1 MLSEQQEKGD
11 KRMTVYRTSLKTS
24 RVAIALTL
32 LALAPRIAEADE
44 SKTLITVP
52 SMTTALIQ
60 HAEIAAREPGIL
72 KSLSVKPGD
81 SVAEGQLLAT
91 LDDELQE
98 IAVRQAEL
106 NVQIAQLKAD
116 NKLPIETARAMVRE
130 AEQEKAKLE
139 IAARISQKQAESDV
153 AVRLAEKSK
162 DVAKYELD
170 RAQKAKES
178 FSGSIS
184 NSELNRLTVLFD
196 QRTLEIE
203 KAEED
208 RAINVLK
215 PEADLAAVQ
224 QQAEAIA
231 RTQSLAAEKEQEQQ
245 VAQATLEVAKSELAE
260 ARLQLERRRLKAP
273 FAATVVA
280 VSRQPGEW
288 LEPGTVVLRLIQ
300 LDRLRVEG
308 FVSADQAILM
318 APGQRVRIVF
328 PGDVVEPVSG
338 EITFVSPEVEP
349 VNQQVRI
356 WAEFENPEK
365 RIRPG
370 LVTTMEVESTKS
382 EPVEGETQ
390 KAKTPAAKR

>member
-1 MLSEQQEKGD
+1 MTARRMIFLASSIVTILNLLLLPPVSAQTD
-11 KRMTVYRTSLKTS
+11 K
-24 RVAIALTL
+24 
-32 LALAPRIAEADE
+32 AE
-44 SKTLITVP
+44 TLITVP

-72 KSLSVKPGD
+72 KSISVKPGD
-81 SVAEGQLLAT
+81 SVPEGQLLAT

-106 NVQIAQLKAD
+106 NVQIAALKAD
-116 NKLPIETARAMVRE
+116 NNLPVATAKAMIRE
-130 AEQEKAKLE
+130 AEQEKARLE
-139 IAARISQKQAESDV
+139 VAARISQKQAASDV

-162 DVAKYELD
+162 EIAKYELD

-178 FSGSIS
+178 FKGSIS

-208 RAINVLK
+208 RAISLLK

-224 QQAEAIA
+224 QQAEAIT
-231 RTQSLAAEKEQEQQ
+231 RTQSLSAEKEHEQQ
-245 VAQATLEVAKSELAE
+245 VAQANLEVAKSELAQ
-260 ARLQLERRRLKAP
+260 ARLQLERRSLNAP

-280 VSRQPGEW
+280 VNRQPGEW
-288 LEPGTVVLRLIQ
+288 VEPGSVVLRLIQ
-300 LDRLRVEG
+300 LERLRVEG
-308 FVSADQAILM
+308 FVSADQATVIV
-318 APGQRVRIVF
+318 PGQPVRILFSGNV
-328 PGDVVEPVSG
+328 GQPVSG

-356 WAEFENPEK
+356 WAEFDNPEK

-370 LVTTMEVESTKS
+370 LVATMEVVSTKANS
-382 EPVEGETQ
+382 DDRGVR
-390 KAKTPAAKR
+390 KVNTPPGRR

>member
-1 MLSEQQEKGD
+1 MAALQMIFRMSLTVFTLNLLMLSHVSAQSDELE
-11 KRMTVYRTSLKTS
+11 TS
-24 RVAIALTL
+24 I
-32 LALAPRIAEADE
+32 I
-44 SKTLITVP
+44 VP

-60 HAEIAAREPGIL
+60 HAEIAARESGVL
-72 KSLSVKPGD
+72 KSISIKPGD
-81 SVAEGQLLAT
+81 SISEGHLLAT

-98 IAVRQAEL
+98 IAVQQAEL
-106 NVQIAQLKAD
+106 NVQIASLKAD
-116 NKLPIETARAMVRE
+116 NNLPVETAKAMVRE
-130 AEQEKAKLE
+130 VEQEKNKLE
-139 IAARISQKQAESDV
+139 VAARISQKQAESDV

-162 DVAKYELD
+162 DIAKYELD

-184 NSELNRLTVLFD
+184 NSELNRLMVLFD

-203 KAEED
+203 KAQED
-208 RAINVLK
+208 RAISILK
-215 PEADLAAVQ
+215 PQGDLAAVQ

-231 RTQSLAAEKEQEQQ
+231 RTQSLAAEKRQEQQ
-245 VAQATLEVAKSELAE
+245 VAQASLALAKSELAE
-260 ARLQLERRRLKAP
+260 AKLQLERRRLKAP

-288 LEPGTVVLRLIQ
+288 VEPGSIVLRLIQ

-308 FVSADQAILM
+308 FVSADQATGIQS
-318 APGQRVRIVF
+318 GQRVRIVF
-328 PGDVVEPVSG
+328 PGNVGKPVSG

-356 WAEFENPEK
+356 WAEFENPER

-370 LVTTMEVESTKS
+370 LVASMEVALAAS
-382 EPVEGETQ
+382 EPGDRE
-390 KAKTPAAKR
+390 AKEANTPPAKQ

>member
-1 MLSEQQEKGD
+1 MAAC
-11 KRMTVYRTSLKTS
+11 RTIFRTSPI
-24 RVAIALTL
+24 AIALNL
-32 LALAPRIAEADE
+32 LVLTRVSAPADE
-44 SKTLITVP
+44 FETSITVP

-60 HAEIAAREPGIL
+60 HAEIAALEQGIL
-72 KSLSVKPGD
+72 KSLAVKPGD
-81 SVAEGQLLAT
+81 SIAEGQLLAT

-98 IAVRQAEL
+98 IAVQQAEL
-106 NVQIAQLKAD
+106 NVRIAELKA
-116 NKLPIETARAMVRE
+116 NNSLPVETAKAMVRE

-139 IAARISQKQAESDV
+139 IAARISRKQSESDV

-162 DVAKYELD
+162 DIAKYELD

-203 KAEED
+203 KTQED
-208 RAINVLK
+208 RAISLLK

-224 QQAEAIA
+224 QQAEAIT

-245 VAQATLEVAKSELAE
+245 VAQANLELANSELAE
-260 ARLQLERRRLKAP
+260 AKLQLERRRLKAP

-288 LEPGTVVLRLIQ
+288 VEPGSVVLRLIQ

-308 FVSADQAILM
+308 FVSADQATEM
-318 APGQRVRIVF
+318 KPGQRVQIVF
-328 PGDVVEPVSG
+328 PGNVGKPVSG
-338 EITFVSPEVEP
+338 EIKFVSPEVEP

-356 WAEFENPEK
+356 WAEFDNPEK

-370 LVTTMEVESTKS
+370 LVATMEVKSTNKKTDDR
-382 EPVEGETQ
+382 EAR
-390 KAKTPAAKR
+390 KADPPPAKR